1 MLSQFLD
8 SAIPF
13 YCLVCGAGSESKK
26 ALCEGCQHDLPWLG
40 QVCSCCSV
48 PLPCDGVELCGTCQQ
63 KHPAFNRVHAL
74 FHYQSPIDHMITGLK
89 FNDRLVNAVLMGKLL
104 AENMEENNIAPP
116 DALLPVPLH
125 RLRLRK
131 RGFNQAL
138 ELARPLAK
146 TWQIPLLTN
155 TVTRTRA
162 TQAQMELPARQR
174 HRNIRGAFT
183 CADPLTIKRVGLVDD
198 VVTTGSTV
206 NELAQVLKRH
216 GAEQVD
222 VFAISRVG

>member
-13 YCLVCGAGSESKK
+13 YCLVCGAASQTKK

-48 PLPCDGVELCGTCQQ
+48 PLPGDGVELCGACQQ
-63 KHPAFNRVHAL
+63 QHPALDRIHAL
-74 FHYQSPIDHMITGLK
+74 FHYQPPIDHMITGLK

-104 AENMEENNIAPP
+104 AESMEEENIAPP

-125 RLRLRK
+125 RQRLRE

-146 TWQIPLLTN
+146 AWQIPVLAN
-155 TVTRTRA
+155 VIKRTRA
-162 TQAQMELPARQR
+162 TQAQMELPAKQR
-174 HRNIRGAFT
+174 YKNIRGAFT
-183 CADPLTIKRVGLVDD
+183 CADELAIKRVGIVDD

-206 NELAQVLKRH
+206 NELARVLKRH
-216 GAEQVD
+216 GVEQVD
-222 VFAISRVG
+222 VFAIARVG

>member
-13 YCLVCGAGSESKK
+13 YCLVCGAASQTKK
-26 ALCEGCQHDLPWLG
+26 ALCEGCQQDLPWLG
-40 QVCSCCSV
+40 QVCTCCSV
-48 PLPCDGVELCGTCQQ
+48 PLSGEGVDLCGACQQ
-63 KHPAFNRVHAL
+63 KSPAFDRVHAL
-74 FHYQSPIDHMITGLK
+74 FHYQSPIDRMITGLK
-89 FNDRLVNAVLMGKLL
+89 FNDRLVNSALLGRLL
-104 AENMEENNIAPP
+104 AEKMKEKNIAPP

-125 RLRLRK
+125 RQRLRE

-146 TWQIPLLTN
+146 VWQIPLETSAAA
-155 TVTRTRA
+155 RTRA
-162 TQAQMELPARQR
+162 TRAQMDLPAKQR
-174 HRNIRGAFT
+174 HKNIRGAFVCT
-183 CADPLTIKRVGLVDD
+183 EQLAGRRIGIVDD

-216 GAEQVD
+216 GVEQVD
-222 VFAISRVG
+222 VFAIARVG